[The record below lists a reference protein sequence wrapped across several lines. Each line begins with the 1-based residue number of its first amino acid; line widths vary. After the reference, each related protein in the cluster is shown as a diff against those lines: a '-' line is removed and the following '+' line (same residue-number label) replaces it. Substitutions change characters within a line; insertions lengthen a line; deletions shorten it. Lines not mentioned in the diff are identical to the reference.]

1 MTEMRHGSDKW
12 MRDLTAR
19 LPREDPPELSL
30 QAIVD
35 LGRRRARQRAS
46 ILGGIVAGAALLL
59 AIALGGDREPP
70 VHLDIQIVDVPEP
83 PDSEVETAAWF
94 GVPDEVR
101 NP

>member
-1 MTEMRHGSDKW
+1 MTGIRHGSDKW

-35 LGRRRARQRAS
+35 LGRRRARRRAA
-46 ILGGIVAGAALLL
+46 IFGGIVTGAALLL

-70 VHLDIQIVDVPEP
+70 VHLDILIVDVFDP
-83 PDSEVETAAWF
+83 PDADLETAAWF
-94 GVPDEVR
+94 GAPDEAK

>member
-1 MTEMRHGSDKW
+1 MTEIRHGSDNW

-35 LGRRRARQRAS
+35 LGRRRARKRATVF
-46 ILGGIVAGAALLL
+46 GGIVASTALLL

-70 VHLDIQIVDVPEP
+70 VHLDIQIVDVLDP
-83 PDSEVETAAWF
+83 PDADPETAAWF
-94 GVPDEVR
+94 GAPEEAKG
-101 NP
+101 P